1 MDSDADGVNDF
12 LQRIRELGDKR
23 DREDEERSRR
33 LEQEIIAGREARRAR
48 RDERARSLSP
58 QKDSPQGTPTS
69 IQSFL
74 LDSPRSETTG
84 DVRTPGKREDSVNE
98 AMERLTGSA
107 EENDE
112 SAVREGRR
120 PTGPLSWQRRPKSN
134 TVSSSSSSHRPPSDR
149 QAQQL
154 DSSDEEV
161 EKRRS
166 QIALNL
172 SSKDPSW
179 FRQTAD
185 RGTTS
190 GALRKAQDE
199 GMNVTGRMPL
209 PGMSTSLAIGRDVG
223 LGPIKQ
229 SLSARSSNETLKSAN
244 FLSSSYR
251 GRSESM
257 RSTDRIPSSVSA
269 SGLSLHSRDV
279 SLSSPT
285 SLRFDPPGRES
296 LSSTDGINRSIA
308 MSPSQ
313 GRISPE
319 RRERTPSP
327 TKGLGSFVQSA
338 MLKRE
343 GSINKRWSNSQQPGG
358 LSRNNSSASLGPTT
372 RPSFP
377 RARDSTAT
385 ADDPRESSPAFD
397 DVSRSRIKKE
407 SIGGEDSVCDIGH
420 RGSTIEGLSSSY
432 PLTGEGGLDPPSKRS
447 NEDTPPSSPSKTI
460 DQKRWSPTKSS
471 WLESALK
478 KGAESPQ
485 FSPPPMKPLVKPFEK
500 PPLKP
505 FEKKLPETA
514 STPIRPPTNPKPP
527 NLSPKPLG
535 NPPDLT
541 PPKSDVSS
549 DTGDI
554 TSIRPPVADK
564 PVVSPKP
571 SLKSPINI
579 TAPILEKPPLRPREP
594 LNLRAGLKP
603 RPVVGGNGKGEE
615 LPFLNAM
622 SRLRSVK
629 TQNYAAPNEL
639 KERILAG
646 KANLQATGG
655 PQKNKGPDSMK
666 ETLLSAKGSLRHSS
680 SSSVPTV
687 PPAETK
693 PKLPNLTKQ
702 VLPPAKPGPELKESA
717 LANRFNPN
725 LATLL
730 QRGPPGISPDRS
742 LETAQSEGRS
752 EATSNTEAQGSGKAL
767 IHMTKGR
774 ARGPKRRTPTTKGGA
789 DAKPVVT
796 QSAVSNKEGKEA

>member
-1 MDSDADGVNDF
+1 MV
-12 LQRIRELGDKR
+12 IK
-23 DREDEERSRR
+23 
-33 LEQEIIAGREARRAR
+33 
-48 RDERARSLSP
+48 ERARSLSP
-58 QKDSPQGTPTS
+58 LKDSPLGTPTS

-74 LDSPRSETTG
+74 PDSPRSEITG
-84 DVRTPGKREDSVNE
+84 DVGTPGKREDSVSE
-98 AMERLTGSA
+98 AMEKLTGSA
-107 EENDE
+107 GEGDE
-112 SAVREGRR
+112 SAVGEQGRR

-134 TVSSSSSSHRPPSDR
+134 TVSASSYRPPADR

-154 DSSDEEV
+154 DSSDEEIG
-161 EKRRS
+161 KRRS

-199 GMNVTGRMPL
+199 GMSVTERMAL
-209 PGMSTSLAIGRDVG
+209 PGMSAGLTIGGDAE
-223 LGPIKQ
+223 LEPIKQ
-229 SLSARSSNETLKSAN
+229 SLSARSSNETLRSAN
-244 FLSSSYR
+244 FLSSGYL

-257 RSTDRIPSSVSA
+257 RSTDRIPSSTST
-269 SGLSLHSRDV
+269 S
-279 SLSSPT
+279 SLSSHSRNASLSSST

-296 LSSTDGINRSIA
+296 LSSTDGINRPIA

-343 GSINKRWSNSQQPGG
+343 GSINKRWSNSQQPGS
-358 LSRNNSSASLGPTT
+358 LSRNNSAAGSGSTA

-377 RARDSTAT
+377 RARASTT
-385 ADDPRESSPAFD
+385 ADGSREFPPAFD
-397 DVSRSRIKKE
+397 DISGSGVKKE
-407 SIGGEDSVCDIGH
+407 PVEGE
-420 RGSTIEGLSSSY
+420 GSTAEGLSLVY

-447 NEDTPPSSPSKTI
+447 GEDTPPSSPSKI
-460 DQKRWSPTKSS
+460 VDQKRWSPTKSS

-505 FEKKLPETA
+505 FEKKPLETA
-514 STPIRPPTNPKPP
+514 STPVRPPTNPKPP
-527 NLSPKPLG
+527 NLSPKPLES
-535 NPPDLT
+535 PPDLT
-541 PPKSDVSS
+541 SPKIDAPSDIGGV
-549 DTGDI
+549 TP
-554 TSIRPPVADK
+554 TKPPVADK
-564 PVVSPKP
+564 PSNFPK
-571 SLKSPINI
+571 SLKPPINT
-579 TAPILEKPPLRPREP
+579 TAPILEKPPVKPKEP
-594 LNLRAGLKP
+594 LNLRAGLKS
-603 RPVVGGNGKGEE
+603 RSVVGGNEKGEE

-622 SRLRSVK
+622 SRLRSVR

-655 PQKNKGPDSMK
+655 PQKNKGPDPLK
-666 ETLLSAKGSLRHSS
+666 ETLLSAKGSLRHSNS
-680 SSSVPTV
+680 SRVAPTV

-693 PKLPNLTKQ
+693 PKLPDLTKQ
-702 VLPPAKPGPELKESA
+702 VPPPVKLGPEVKGSA

-730 QRGPPGISPDRS
+730 QRGPPGISPGRS
-742 LETAQSEGRS
+742 VEPTQSEGRS
-752 EATSNTEAQGSGKAL
+752 EPANNTEAQESGKAL
-767 IHMTKGR
+767 THVGLFLEDLLHR
-774 ARGPKRRTPTTKGGA
+774 PCG
-789 DAKPVVT
+789 
-796 QSAVSNKEGKEA
+796 

>member
-84 DVRTPGKREDSVNE
+84 DVRIPGKREDS
-98 AMERLTGSA
+98 
-107 EENDE
+107 ENDE
-112 SAVREGRR
+112 SAVREQGGR

-134 TVSSSSSSHRPPSDR
+134 TVSSSSSSHRLPSDR
-149 QAQQL
+149 QAQQH
-154 DSSDEEV
+154 DSSDEEI

-172 SSKDPSW
+172 GSKDPSW

-190 GALRKAQDE
+190 GALRKAQEE

-209 PGMSTSLAIGRDVG
+209 PGMSTSSTIGRDVG

-229 SLSARSSNETLKSAN
+229 SLSAQSSNETLKSAN
-244 FLSSSYR
+244 FLSSGYL

-257 RSTDRIPSSVSA
+257 RSTDRIPSSISA
-269 SGLSLHSRDV
+269 SGLSSHSRDV
-279 SLSSPT
+279 SLSSST

-296 LSSTDGINRSIA
+296 LSSTDGINRLIA

-343 GSINKRWSNSQQPGG
+343 GSINKRWSNSQQPGV
-358 LSRNNSSASLGPTT
+358 LSRNNSSAGSGPTA
-372 RPSFP
+372 RPPFP

-385 ADDPRESSPAFD
+385 ADDPRESSLAFD
-397 DVSRSRIKKE
+397 DVSRSGIKKE
-407 SIGGEDSVCDIGH
+407 SIEGEGGVCGIGR
-420 RGSTIEGLSSSY
+420 RGSAIEGLSSSY
-432 PLTGEGGLDPPSKRS
+432 PLTGDGGLDPPSKRS

-500 PPLKP
+500 PPLRP

-514 STPIRPPTNPKPP
+514 STPVRPPTNPKPP

-541 PPKSDVSS
+541 SPKADVPS
-549 DTGDI
+549 DTGDV
-554 TSIRPPVADK
+554 TSIRPSVADK
-564 PVVSPKP
+564 PIVCPKP

-579 TAPILEKPPLRPREP
+579 TAPILEKSPLRPREP

-655 PQKNKGPDSMK
+655 PQKNKGPDPVK
-666 ETLLSAKGSLRHSS
+666 ETLLSVKGSLRHSS
-680 SSSVPTV
+680 SPSVVPTV

-693 PKLPNLTKQ
+693 PKTSNLTKQ
-702 VLPPAKPGPELKESA
+702 VLPLAKPGPELKESA
-717 LANRFNPN
+717 LANRFNPS

-730 QRGPPGISPDRS
+730 QRDPLEMSLGRS
-742 LETAQSEGRS
+742 LEAAQSEGRS
-752 EATSNTEAQGSGKAL
+752 EATSNTEIQGSGKAL
-767 IHMTKGR
+767 THVGYFW
-774 ARGPKRRTPTTKGGA
+774 GSFLHYFCG
-789 DAKPVVT
+789 
-796 QSAVSNKEGKEA
+796 

>member
-23 DREDEERSRR
+23 DREDEERARR

-58 QKDSPQGTPTS
+58 QKDSPLGTPTGV
-69 IQSFL
+69 QSFL
-74 LDSPRSETTG
+74 PDSPSSETTG
-84 DVRTPGKREDSVNE
+84 DVRTPAKRED
-98 AMERLTGSA
+98 RGG
-107 EENDE
+107 EEGDE
-112 SAVREGRR
+112 SAAREQGRR

-134 TVSSSSSSHRPPSDR
+134 TVSSSSSSRPPSGR
-149 QAQQL
+149 QAQQQL
-154 DSSDEEV
+154 DSSDEEI

-190 GALRKAQDE
+190 GALRKVQDE
-199 GMNVTGRMPL
+199 GMNVTGRMAL
-209 PGMSTSLAIGRDVG
+209 PGMSTGLTAGRDAELEPV
-223 LGPIKQ
+223 KQ
-229 SLSARSSNETLKSAN
+229 SLSARSSSETLKSAN
-244 FLSSSYR
+244 FPSSGYR

-257 RSTDRIPSSVSA
+257 RSTDRIPSSTST
-269 SGLSLHSRDV
+269 SGLSSHCRDA
-279 SLSSPT
+279 SLSGPASI
-285 SLRFDPPGRES
+285 RFDPPGRES
-296 LSSTDGINRSIA
+296 LSSTDGINRPIA

-358 LSRNNSSASLGPTT
+358 LSRNNSSAGSGSTV
-372 RPSFP
+372 RPPFP
-377 RARDSTAT
+377 RARDSTA
-385 ADDPRESSPAFD
+385 ADGSKGSSPAFD
-397 DVSRSRIKKE
+397 DTSGSGVKE
-407 SIGGEDSVCDIGH
+407 SVEGEDSAPGIGR
-420 RGSTIEGLSSSY
+420 RGSTAEGLPSRY
-432 PLTGEGGLDPPSKRS
+432 PLTGEGGMDPPSKRS
-447 NEDTPPSSPSKTI
+447 GENTPPSSPSKTN

-500 PPLKP
+500 PPLRP
-505 FEKKLPETA
+505 LEKKLPGA
-514 STPIRPPTNPKPP
+514 AGTPIRPPTHPKPP
-527 NLSPKPLG
+527 NLSPKPLE

-541 PPKSDVSS
+541 SPKADVSS
-549 DTGDI
+549 DTGGV
-554 TSIRPPVADK
+554 TSMKPLVADK
-564 PVVSPKP
+564 PTVSPKP
-571 SLKSPINI
+571 SSNSPINT
-579 TAPILEKPPLRPREP
+579 TAPILEKPPLKPKEP

-603 RPVVGGNGKGEE
+603 RPVVGGTHKGEE

-655 PQKNKGPDSMK
+655 PQKNKGPDPVK
-666 ETLLSAKGSLRHSS
+666 ETLLSAKGSLRHSNS
-680 SSSVPTV
+680 SRVAPTV

-693 PKLPNLTKQ
+693 PKLPDLTKQ
-702 VLPPAKPGPELKESA
+702 VSPPVKLGPEPKGAA
-717 LANRFNPN
+717 LANRFNSN

-730 QRGPPGISPDRS
+730 HRGPPGVSPNRS
-742 LETAQSEGRS
+742 LEAAQGEGGGEVPS
-752 EATSNTEAQGSGKAL
+752 SSTEAQGSGKAL
-767 IHMTKGR
+767 THMTKGR
-774 ARGPKRRTPTTKGGA
+774 ARGPKRRAPTMKDGA
-789 DAKPVVT
+789 DAKPWVAQGT
-796 QSAVSNKEGKEA
+796 LSNEEGSEV

>member
-23 DREDEERSRR
+23 DREDEERARR

-58 QKDSPQGTPTS
+58 QKDSPLGTPTS

-74 LDSPRSETTG
+74 PDSPGSEPAG
-84 DVRTPGKREDSVNE
+84 DVRTPGNREDSVNE
-98 AMERLTGSA
+98 AMEKLAGGT
-107 EENDE
+107 EEGGE
-112 SAVREGRR
+112 PAVREQGRR
-120 PTGPLSWQRRPKSN
+120 PGGPLSWQRRPKSN
-134 TVSSSSSSHRPPSDR
+134 TVSSSYRPPSGR
-149 QAQQL
+149 QAQQQL

-190 GALRKAQDE
+190 GALRKVQDE
-199 GMNVTGRMPL
+199 GMKVTGRMAL
-209 PGMSTSLAIGRDVG
+209 PGMSTGLTIGRDAD
-223 LGPIKQ
+223 LESAKQ
-229 SLSARSSNETLKSAN
+229 SLSARSSNETLKPAN
-244 FLSSSYR
+244 FPSSGYR
-251 GRSESM
+251 GRSESVH
-257 RSTDRIPSSVSA
+257 STDRIPSSTST
-269 SGLSLHSRDV
+269 SGLSSHSRNA
-279 SLSSPT
+279 SLSNST
-285 SLRFDPPGRES
+285 SIRFDPPGRES
-296 LSSTDGINRSIA
+296 LSSTDGVNRPIA

-358 LSRNNSSASLGPTT
+358 LSRNNSSVGSGSIA

-377 RARDSTAT
+377 RARDSAA
-385 ADDPRESSPAFD
+385 ADNSRESSPAFD
-397 DVSRSRIKKE
+397 DISGSGVKE
-407 SIGGEDSVCDIGH
+407 SIEGEDSVHGIGR
-420 RGSTIEGLSSSY
+420 RGSTAEGLSSRY
-432 PLTGEGGLDPPSKRS
+432 PLTGEGGLDLSSKRS
-447 NEDTPPSSPSKTI
+447 GENTPPSSPSKTN

-500 PPLKP
+500 PPLRP
-505 FEKKLPETA
+505 FEKRLPETA

-527 NLSPKPLG
+527 NLSPKPLE

-541 PPKSDVSS
+541 SPKADVAS
-549 DTGDI
+549 DTGGAP
-554 TSIRPPVADK
+554 SIKPPVADK

-571 SLKSPINI
+571 SLQPPINT
-579 TAPILEKPPLRPREP
+579 TAPILEKPPLKPKEP

-603 RPVVGGNGKGEE
+603 RPVVGGNDKGEE

-646 KANLQATGG
+646 KANLHASGG
-655 PQKNKGPDSMK
+655 PQKNRGPDPVR
-666 ETLLSAKGSLRHSS
+666 ETLLSVKGSLRHSNS
-680 SSSVPTV
+680 SRVAPTV

-693 PKLPNLTKQ
+693 PKLPDLAKQ
-702 VLPPAKPGPELKESA
+702 VPSLAKLGPEPKGSV
-717 LANRFNPN
+717 LANRFNSN

-730 QRGPPGISPDRS
+730 QRGSPGVSPSRS
-742 LETAQSEGRS
+742 PEAAQGEGRS
-752 EATSNTEAQGSGKAL
+752 EVASNIEAQGSGKAL
-767 IHMTKGR
+767 THMTKGR
-774 ARGPKRRTPTTKGGA
+774 ARGPKRRAPTVKDGA
-789 DAKPVVT
+789 DAKPGATRGTVINEEV
-796 QSAVSNKEGKEA
+796 KEA

>member
-23 DREDEERSRR
+23 DREDEERARR

-58 QKDSPQGTPTS
+58 QKDSPLGTPTS

-74 LDSPRSETTG
+74 PDSPRSEVTG
-84 DVRTPGKREDSVNE
+84 DVRTPRKREDSVSE
-98 AMERLTGSA
+98 AMEKLTGGA
-107 EENDE
+107 GEGDE
-112 SAVREGRR
+112 SAVKEQRRR

-134 TVSSSSSSHRPPSDR
+134 TVSSSSSSHRPSSDR

-154 DSSDEEV
+154 DSSDEEI

-199 GMNVTGRMPL
+199 GMSVTGMMAL
-209 PGMSTSLAIGRDVG
+209 PGMSTDLTIGRDEE
-223 LGPIKQ
+223 LEPIKQ

-244 FLSSSYR
+244 FPSSGYR

-257 RSTDRIPSSVSA
+257 RSTDRIPSSTSTA
-269 SGLSLHSRDV
+269 SGLSSHSRNA
-279 SLSSPT
+279 SLSSST
-285 SLRFDPPGRES
+285 SIRFDPPGRES
-296 LSSTDGINRSIA
+296 LSSTDGINRPIA

-343 GSINKRWSNSQQPGG
+343 GSINKRWSNSQQPGS
-358 LSRNNSSASLGPTT
+358 LSRNNSSTGSGSTS

-377 RARDSTAT
+377 RARDLPAG
-385 ADDPRESSPAFD
+385 DDSRESSPAFD
-397 DVSRSRIKKE
+397 DVSGSGIKKE
-407 SIGGEDSVCDIGH
+407 STEGEGSVYGIGR
-420 RGSTIEGLSSSY
+420 RGSTTEGLSSRY

-447 NEDTPPSSPSKTI
+447 GEDTPPSSPSKTF

-500 PPLKP
+500 PPLRP

-527 NLSPKPLG
+527 SLSPKPLESS
-535 NPPDLT
+535 PDLT
-541 PPKSDVSS
+541 SPKADVPS
-549 DTGDI
+549 DTGGV
-554 TSIRPPVADK
+554 TSTTKPPVADK
-564 PVVSPKP
+564 PSIFPKP
-571 SLKSPINI
+571 SLKSPINT
-579 TAPILEKPPLRPREP
+579 TAPPLEKPPIKPKEP

-603 RPVVGGNGKGEE
+603 RPVAGGNGKGEE

-655 PQKNKGPDSMK
+655 PQKNKGPDPLK
-666 ETLLSAKGSLRHSS
+666 ETLLSAKGSLRHSNS
-680 SSSVPTV
+680 SSAVPTV

-693 PKLPNLTKQ
+693 PKLPDFTKQ
-702 VLPPAKPGPELKESA
+702 VSASAKLGSEAKGST

-725 LATLL
+725 LASFL
-730 QRGPPGISPDRS
+730 QRGPPGMSPGRS
-742 LETAQSEGRS
+742 LEVAQSE
-752 EATSNTEAQGSGKAL
+752 AVSNTDSQASGKAL
-767 IHMTKGR
+767 THVELE
-774 ARGPKRRTPTTKGGA
+774 ARRDEHRLQRMGQ
-789 DAKPVVT
+789 T
-796 QSAVSNKEGKEA
+796 QSQGWLRIRCQKHPRVHCQ